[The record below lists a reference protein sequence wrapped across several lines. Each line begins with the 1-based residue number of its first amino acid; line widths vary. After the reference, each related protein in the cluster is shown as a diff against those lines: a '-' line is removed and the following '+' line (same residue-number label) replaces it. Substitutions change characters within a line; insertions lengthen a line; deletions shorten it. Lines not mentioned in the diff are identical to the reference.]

1 MSRGRCT
8 FKQADVTRAIKALVA
23 AGVPVERVR
32 IKINVQNGEIQI
44 ATGGP
49 EAVEPVEHKREIVL

>member
-1 MSRGRCT
+1 MGRGPCT

-32 IKINVQNGEIQI
+32 VKINVQTGEIEI

-49 EAVEPVEHKREIVL
+49 EPPEPIEQKREIVL